1 MSLMTKKYGELI
13 RLKTFDERVNYLKTN
28 SQVGLPTFG
37 WERYLNQKLYCSP
50 EWKRLRREII
60 IRDNGCDLAL
70 NGYEIYNHI
79 IIHHIIPIS
88 IEDIRNRDSKIMDP
102 DNLVC
107 VSHNTHNLIHY
118 GNNSLYPSVVT
129 ERKKNDTCPWK

>member
-1 MSLMTKKYGELI
+1 MSLMTKKYGELV
-13 RLKTFDERVNYLKTN
+13 RLKSFDERVNYLKTN

-50 EWKRLRREII
+50 EWKRLRNEII

-70 NGYEIYNHI
+70 EGYNIYSHI
-79 IIHHIIPIS
+79 IIHHIEPIS
-88 IEDIRNRDSKIMDP
+88 IEDIRNRDPKIMDP

-118 GNNSLYPSVVT
+118 GNNSLYPHVIT